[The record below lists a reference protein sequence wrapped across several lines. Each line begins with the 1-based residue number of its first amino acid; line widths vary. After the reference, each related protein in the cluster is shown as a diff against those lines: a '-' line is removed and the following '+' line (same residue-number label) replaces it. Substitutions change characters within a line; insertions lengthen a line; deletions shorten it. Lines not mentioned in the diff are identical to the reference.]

1 MAEILTWVGLTLA
14 ILVAAYGLTQLFWHP
29 ERNIERTK
37 LGHWFRSLIRLYETD
52 AEVRVILRG
61 SPLTLTLLRR
71 DGDGARCRVVL
82 SCPQRARGAS
92 LESSDSSEEEFAAL
106 RAAVSGE
113 PGALVLP
120 DFAGRGE
127 AFAVQV
133 TIADIWSAEA
143 ADVVARVAERMLD
156 AHGVVA
162 GARFDLEFIGERST
176 ERVLEARR
184 RQRDGSLAQW

>member
-1 MAEILTWVGLTLA
+1 MAELLTWVGLPLA

-29 ERNIERTK
+29 ERNVDRTK
-37 LGHWFRSLIRLYETD
+37 LGHWFRSLIRLYESD
-52 AEVRVILRG
+52 AEVRIILRG

-82 SCPQRARGAS
+82 SCPQRARAAS
-92 LESSDSSEEEFAAL
+92 LESSDSSEEEIAAL
-106 RAAVSGE
+106 HAAVSGE
-113 PGALVLP
+113 PGTLVLS
-120 DFAGRGE
+120 DLAGPGE

-133 TIADIWSAEA
+133 VIADIWSAEA
-143 ADVVARVAERMLD
+143 TDVVERVAERMLD
-156 AHGVVA
+156 THGVAA

-176 ERVLEARR
+176 ERLLEARR